1 MELVLILGFGVFRK
15 VLFFFIVCDFGHELE
30 ERRAILCSVVPSF

>member
-15 VLFFFIVCDFGHELE
+15 VLFFIVCDFGHELE